1 MLNKTIF
8 YIHVVLFYLDE
19 NLLWGILKQFKMFT
33 ISELSPNVVTL
44 WTMHSKLYDN
54 TIKFSKYFN
63 VPTFV

>member
-1 MLNKTIF
+1 MLNKTMF
-8 YIHVVLFYLDE
+8 YIVLFYLDE
-19 NLLWGILKQFKMFT
+19 NLLWGFLNSFKMFN

-44 WTMHSKLYDN
+44 WTMHSKLSDN